1 MLNMREKRTEHVS
14 SRIKPSAKEIMENSK
29 YSYGDAIEYFAY
41 NIANNKK
48 SKQMELKMLNA
59 DIRRHENEIA
69 IKTLEAQQIADEL
82 GVDLNDDELYAD
94 EIRNSI
100 QTTLELYA
108 KESSKVSI
116 EDFVDFKA
124 SYIKRHAD
132 KCNLELEEMQ
142 EKIKDAYYKENN
154 KQTKLE
160 I

>member
-1 MLNMREKRTEHVS
+1 MLKMREKRSEHVTA
-14 SRIKPSAKEIMENSK
+14 RIKPSAKDILANSK
-29 YSYGDAIEYFAY
+29 YSYADAIEYFAY
-41 NIANNKK
+41 NIANQKK
-48 SKQMELKMLNA
+48 SKQMQLKMLNA

-69 IKTLEAQQIADEL
+69 MITLEAQQIADEL
-82 GVDLNDDELYAD
+82 GVDLNDNEIYAD

-100 QTTLELYA
+100 QTTLKLFA

-142 EKIKDAYYKENN
+142 KRIIDAYYNES
-154 KQTKLE
+154 KQSKLQ

>member
-1 MLNMREKRTEHVS
+1 MLKMKEKRSEHITA
-14 SRIKPSAKEIMENSK
+14 RIKPSAKDIMENSK

-41 NIANNKK
+41 NIANKKK
-48 SKQMELKMLNA
+48 SKQMQLKMLNA

-69 IKTLEAQQIADEL
+69 MKTMEAQQIADEL
-82 GVDLNDDELYAD
+82 GVDLNDNEIYAD

-100 QTTLELYA
+100 QTTLDLYA

-116 EDFVDFKA
+116 EDFVNFKA

-132 KCNLELEEMQ
+132 KCNLEFEEMQ
-142 EKIKDAYYKENN
+142 QRIIDAYYQES
-154 KQTKLE
+154 KQSKLE